1 MKDKLNNIGV
11 EMAVMVLAS
20 VVPAIVMM
28 LLFRA
33 YGVYGCEM
41 KTLLLASLVM
51 VAVVC
56 ACNCVIAFR
65 LSYRSRNF
73 LMLAASYLPFVLYV
87 VMYSKGVL
95 FGFLIFWMQFPFICL
110 NVKYAK
116 SLPHLLLYNFNT
128 VFSISM
134 SMVVTGWLYM
144 LNISSD
150 VGSFLV
156 TVYSYYISAGVGLL
170 VSLGALFFEKRTQL

>member
-1 MKDKLNNIGV
+1 MKDKLNNIWV
-11 EMAVMVLAS
+11 AMAVMVLAS
-20 VVPAIVMM
+20 VVPVGIM
-28 LLFRA
+28 
-33 YGVYGCEM
+33 
-41 KTLLLASLVM
+41 TLLVVCNFSNGREIMPAFLGSLVL

-56 ACNCVIAFR
+56 ACSCVIAFR
-65 LSYRSRNF
+65 LPYRSRNF

-110 NVKYAK
+110 NVRYAK

-170 VSLGALFFEKRTQL
+170 VSLGALFFEKRTQ